1 MTATRPIE
9 HDSPPLTEDAIKA
22 IIVIAAVTAERG
34 EGPSFRELVK
44 ALWPGEELTNVER
57 TGRVKA
63 LRPHGVMWRSGVPHS
78 LNVPEE
84 AVARALAAVRERKK
98 VAA

>member
-1 MTATRPIE
+1 MSEPFY
-9 HDSPPLTEDAIKA
+9 PPLTDDAIKA
-22 IIVIAAVTAERG
+22 IILIAAVTAERG

-44 ALWPGEELTNVER
+44 ALWPGEELTNNQR
-57 TGRVKA
+57 NDRIKA
-63 LRPHGVMWRSGVPHS
+63 LRPYGVMWRSGVPNS

-84 AVARALAAVRERKK
+84 AVARALAAVRERRT